1 MSKYK
6 EKYSSKAA
14 TARKR
19 RKRRYRKKLNDAE
32 FEMKFV
38 SSLRRWKHDRVVC
51 TLFYIILMIKL
62 AKNPNSIFRFEGQF
76 AMCRSDPKMKS
87 GVSKSWKVE
96 FGGCFFNF
104 SIFRFSNFRG
114 LILALNGR

>member
-38 SSLRRWKHDRVVC
+38 SSLRR
-51 TLFYIILMIKL
+51 
-62 AKNPNSIFRFEGQF
+62 
-76 AMCRSDPKMKS
+76 
-87 GVSKSWKVE
+87 
-96 FGGCFFNF
+96 
-104 SIFRFSNFRG
+104 
-114 LILALNGR
+114 